1 METFSALLAICEG
14 NSPVTGGFI
23 SQRLETRSL
32 DAFFD
37 LRLNK
42 RLSKQS
48 TRRRFETPSRS
59 SWRQCNGIGHSI
71 KKQDDLN
78 GITGIQTWDLHV
90 QNTNK
95 SHYIDVIMGAIA
107 SQITGVS
114 IAYSTVCS
122 GVEQRNHQ
130 NSVPLAVLRW
140 IQQCPVNSPCKGPV
154 TRKMFP
160 FDDVIMNGESVGTG

>member
-1 METFSALLAICEG
+1 
-14 NSPVTGGFI
+14 
-23 SQRLETRSL
+23 
-32 DAFFD
+32 
-37 LRLNK
+37 
-42 RLSKQS
+42 
-48 TRRRFETPSRS
+48 
-59 SWRQCNGIGHSI
+59 
-71 KKQDDLN
+71 
-78 GITGIQTWDLHV
+78 
-90 QNTNK
+90 
-95 SHYIDVIMGAIA
+95 MGAIA

-130 NSVPLAVLRW
+130 NSVPLAVLKG